1 MSGSG
6 SFSGSSC
13 STVAGSR
20 ACSVKFT
27 AGLTQT
33 GDQRLRLSYP
43 GDGDHA
49 AVTGDVTIRLLTAVG
64 DTYTTAVNKPLG
76 IAAPG
81 VLGND
86 RNAAG
91 GAASLVTGPLHGSL
105 TLRSDGS
112 FSYTPA
118 HNYRGKDAF
127 TYRIKLGSIWSLPA
141 IVTITV
147 G

>member
-1 MSGSG
+1 MP
-6 SFSGSSC
+6 
-13 STVAGSR
+13 R
-20 ACSVKFT
+20 NN
-27 AGLTQT
+27 LTDARKLLT
-33 GDQRLRLSYP
+33 NLR
-43 GDGDHA
+43 GDHA
-49 AVTGDVTIRLLTAVG
+49 IRAHSGSCHEHARMLRSHLP
-64 DTYTTAVNKPLG
+64 DSSG

-105 TLRSDGS
+105 TLKSDGS
-112 FSYTPA
+112 FTYTSA

-127 TYRIKLGSIWSLPA
+127 TYRIKLGSIWSLPT